1 MSQEG
6 KYTSVEMDEKK
17 SNKGNNDLEQPFDED
32 FWLKVSVCIDS
43 YTQSKIFKV
52 TVIIGVFCLD
62 LVSCKF
68 HLCNFFHPILYPLS
82 HCLLRLL

>member
-17 SNKGNNDLEQPFDED
+17 SDEGNNDLEQPFDEE

-43 YTQSKIFKV
+43 I
-52 TVIIGVFCLD
+52 
-62 LVSCKF
+62 
-68 HLCNFFHPILYPLS
+68 
-82 HCLLRLL
+82 